1 MPAGKLA
8 TAFFAFGMAAS
19 AFAGSKSS
27 EVHCQIIYG
36 GEIFPVIGKPADDPY
51 RVEGQ
56 KIGRYFE
63 FNIVYITEPAAY
75 AGVNLYTYS
84 MFSGEPIL
92 IHQAKYAPPYRQR
105 NNRYGF
111 TGLNS
116 VYEPSKSSEM
126 QYWCELRR

>member
-8 TAFFAFGMAAS
+8 TALFALGIAS
-19 AFAGSKSS
+19 STFADAKTR
-27 EVHCQIIYG
+27 EVHCQVIYG
-36 GEIFPVIGKPADDPY
+36 GEIFPVIGKPATDPY

-63 FNIVYITEPAAY
+63 FKIVYITEPPAF

-84 MFSGEPIL
+84 MFSGEPVL
-92 IHQAKYAPPYRQR
+92 IHQGKYAPPYRNDR
-105 NNRYGF
+105 GRYGF

-126 QYWCELRR
+126 QYWCEIR